1 MLIEPRPTVSPSLPP
16 FNNSFKTWK
25 TAVGYYTDNFN
36 AGNIHIIKSTSG
48 TDLNPIIV
56 PSTAPTPCK
65 PKKHAFIK
73 DRATTSKKGAKTPA
87 RPVASGSH
95 HVSASDDK
103 PVASSTAAKT
113 KVIKGKKRAHTRAD
127 ESDSEGYPPLYDD
140 DDEVVTPS
148 KEVVIDVSD
157 FETPPSI
164 SKPRM

>member
-16 FNNSFKTWK
+16 FNNGFKTWK

-36 AGNIHIIKSTSG
+36 AGNIRIIKSTSG

-56 PSTAPTPCK
+56 PSTAPTPRK

-73 DRATTSKKGAKTPA
+73 DCATTSKKGAKTPA
-87 RPVASGSH
+87 RPVASGSRR
-95 HVSASDDK
+95 VSASDDK
-103 PVASSTAAKT
+103 RCLEHCSKT
-113 KVIKGKKRAHTRAD
+113 KVIKGKKRARTRAD

-164 SKPRM
+164 SKPHM